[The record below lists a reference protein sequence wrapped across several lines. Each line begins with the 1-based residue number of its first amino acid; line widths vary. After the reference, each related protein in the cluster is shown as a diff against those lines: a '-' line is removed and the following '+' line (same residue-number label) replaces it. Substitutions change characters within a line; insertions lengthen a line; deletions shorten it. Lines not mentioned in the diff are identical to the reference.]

1 MLLQTL
7 AKNWWLLLLRG
18 IVAILFGL
26 IALACPGVSLLILI
40 AVYGVYALADG
51 LFALTAAF
59 RHGAVAPRWWLLF
72 IGLAGVAAGVLTLTY
87 PIVTAIILLTFIGL
101 WCIVRGVLE
110 IVGAIQLRREID
122 NEWMLVVHGIIS
134 VIFGATMLA
143 WPGLG
148 ALAVLWGIGIYAVV
162 AGLLLIG
169 FALRLRRCLPA
180 QA

>member
-26 IALACPGVSLLILI
+26 LALGWPGISLLILI
-40 AVYGVYALADG
+40 TVYGVYALADG

-59 RHGAVAPRWWLLF
+59 RHGAVAPRWWLIF
-72 IGLAGVAAGVLTLTY
+72 IGIVGLTAGYLVLTR
-87 PIVTAIILLTFIGL
+87 PIMTAIILLTFIGL
-101 WCIVRGVLE
+101 WCVVRGVLE

-122 NEWMLVVHGIIS
+122 NEWMLIVHGIIS
-134 VIFGATMLA
+134 VLFGVLVLA

-162 AGLLLIG
+162 AGVLLIG

-180 QA
+180 GT